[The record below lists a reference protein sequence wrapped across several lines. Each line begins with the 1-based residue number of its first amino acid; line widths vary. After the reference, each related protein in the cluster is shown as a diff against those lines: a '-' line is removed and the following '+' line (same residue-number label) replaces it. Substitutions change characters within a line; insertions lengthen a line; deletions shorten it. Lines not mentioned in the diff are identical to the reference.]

1 MEHYTITIFN
11 MAVNLDTLI
20 TMWLCMGLIIITA
33 FLCTRKLT
41 LVPSKPQ
48 FIMEKF
54 MGFIWGLTDSMM
66 GHEGKKHTPFIASLF
81 IFILISNLCGQ
92 LPWRLYHLKH
102 GELASPTNDLNVT
115 GALAIIVLVYYVVSG
130 IAKKKFKF
138 FLHGTSIADIILFL
152 VEILEMVTR
161 PLTLALRL
169 FGNVFAGEIL
179 ILAFIGICAYIV
191 PLPMMIF
198 ELLVALI
205 QTLVFTMLTMV
216 YIGTAVNEEH

>member
-1 MEHYTITIFN
+1 MEHYTVKILN

-20 TMWLCMGLIIITA
+20 TMWLCMGIILLTA
-33 FLCTRKLT
+33 FLSTRKLT

-54 MGFIWGLTDSMM
+54 MGFIWGLTDSMI
-66 GHEGKKHTPFIASLF
+66 GHDGRKHTPFVASLF

-115 GALAIIVLVYYVVSG
+115 AGLAILVLLYYL
-130 IAKKKFKF
+130 IAGFRKKKLKF
-138 FLHGTSIADIILFL
+138 LIHGTSISDIILFL
-152 VEILEMVTR
+152 VEILEMITR

-179 ILAFIGICAYIV
+179 ILAFIGICAYAV

-216 YIGTAVNEEH
+216 YIKTAVGEEH